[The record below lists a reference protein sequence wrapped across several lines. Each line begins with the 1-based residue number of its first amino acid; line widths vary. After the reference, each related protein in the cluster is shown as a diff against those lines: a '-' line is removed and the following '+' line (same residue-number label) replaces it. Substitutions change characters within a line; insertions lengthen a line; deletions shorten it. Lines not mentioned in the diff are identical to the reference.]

1 MVVNILAII
10 NESFLCVIV
19 CLLWVF
25 IEKNKAIN
33 IVGWVLNVILILLLV
48 VNWCI
53 IFPLKFIEI
62 VKTCKRKCSSRLNK
76 KPNMEFLDENEEV

>member
-19 CLLWVF
+19 CFLWVF
-25 IEKNKAIN
+25 VEKNKAIN
-33 IVGWVLNVILILLLV
+33 VVGWVLNVILILLLV
-48 VNWCI
+48 INWCI

-62 VKTCKRKCSSRLNK
+62 V
-76 KPNMEFLDENEEV
+76 